1 MRVPE
6 ESMSAI
12 PLVKSR
18 WFQYGIACAVAALT
32 LAARVALGDFFDGPT
47 MILFTIPIV
56 LSAYWGGLGPG
67 FLATG
72 ITALGAAYYVLP
84 PLGSF
89 NVLSPTQRLQEFVLV
104 VSGALISG
112 ICQRLHDARRRAQS
126 TLAEFEA
133 VQRELRDATKANGD
147 LRLALDE
154 HAIVAVTDQRG
165 RITFVN
171 DKFCA
176 ISQYSREDLL
186 GADHRIINSGHH
198 SAEFIRGIWTTIA
211 RGNVWHGEIK
221 NRAKDGTFYW
231 VDTTIVP
238 FLNDAG
244 KPEQYI
250 AIRADITERKR
261 AEELLRDNEVR
272 FRTMA
277 NSIPQ
282 LAWMAH
288 ADGFIHW
295 YNDRWY
301 DYTGTTPKDMEGWG
315 WQSVH
320 DPAVLPEV
328 MHGWGDA
335 IKNGVPFEMEFP
347 LRGADGKFRS
357 FLTRVHPMKDAGGK
371 VTQWFGTNTDVDE
384 LKRAEEAVRDLN
396 ASLEQR
402 VIERTAEVEAA
413 NRELESFSYS
423 VSHDLRAPL
432 RAMNGFARMTIEEF
446 GPSIPPEAARYL
458 DRICKGGLR
467 MGQLIDDLLAFSR
480 LNRQPIKQSA
490 INMTT
495 VVQEVIGEIE
505 KPIDGREVEFRVAEL
520 GMCRGD
526 VVLLRQV
533 WVNLISNALKYSRKS
548 HQTLIEIGISITAGE
563 HEYWVRDN
571 GTGFDMQYAHKL
583 FEVFQR
589 LHPAEEFEGTGVGLA
604 IVQRVVH
611 RHGGRIWGE
620 GEVGRG
626 ATFRFT
632 LPMEQHHERN

>member
-1 MRVPE
+1 MP
-6 ESMSAI
+6 SI
-12 PLVKSR
+12 PKAKSL
-18 WFQYGIACAVAALT
+18 WFRYGVACAITVLT
-32 LAARVALGDFFDGPT
+32 LAARVALGGFFDGPT
-47 MILFTIPIV
+47 MIVFTVPIV
-56 LSAYWGGLGPG
+56 LSAYWGGFGPG
-67 FLATG
+67 LLATG
-72 ITALGAAYYVLP
+72 IAALGTAYYVLP

-89 NVLSPTQRLQEFVLV
+89 NVLSPTQRLQEIVLV
-104 VSGALISG
+104 VTGILISG
-112 ICQRLHDARRRAQS
+112 ICKRLHDARHRAQTMIDEIES
-126 TLAEFEA
+126 
-133 VQRELRDATKANGD
+133 VQRELREATKSNGD

-165 RITFVN
+165 QITFVN

-176 ISQYSREDLL
+176 ISQYSRNELL
-186 GADHRIINSGHH
+186 GSDHRIINSGHH

-221 NRAKDGTFYW
+221 NRAKDGSFYW

-244 KPEQYI
+244 KPAQYI

-328 MHGWGDA
+328 MHRWGDA
-335 IKNGVPFEMEFP
+335 IKNGEPFEMEFP
-347 LRGADGKFRS
+347 LRGSDGNFRS
-357 FLTRVHPMKDAGGK
+357 FLTRVHPLKDADDC

-384 LKRAEEAVRDLN
+384 LKRAEEKVRDLN

-402 VIERTAEVEAA
+402 VIARTAEVEAA

-432 RAMNGFARMTIEEF
+432 RAMNGFARMAIEEF

-480 LNRQPIKQSA
+480 LSRQPIKRSV
-490 INMTT
+490 IDMTT
-495 VVQEVIGEIE
+495 VVHEVLSEIE
-505 KPIDGREVEFRVAEL
+505 MPTDGRQVEFRVAEL

-526 VVLLRQV
+526 VTLLKQV
-533 WVNLISNALKYSRKS
+533 WVNLISNALKYSR
-548 HQTLIEIGISITAGE
+548 QTQHTVIDVGMSSAAGE
-563 HEYWVRDN
+563 REYSVRDN

-604 IVQRVVH
+604 IVQRVIH

-632 LPMEQHHERN
+632 LPMEHLHERN